1 MCNDLGMDT
10 ISTGITC
17 SFAMECYEKGVVDD
31 WKGLKMTWGNA
42 EAQRELINQMAFRKG
57 AGSLFTDGTRIA
69 AQKIGKGSADY
80 AINTFGMELSGINP
94 KGSLT
99 MGVMFAV
106 ADFASH
112 TRLWIAEQEM
122 GPEFKAEDIPQAL
135 ADGLDTINVRNSLV
149 ICDFVPLNL
158 EKLAELLNV
167 ATGSNHTAGSLMK
180 VGTRLTHLARRYNL
194 RNGRTHNDD
203 TLPGRFF
210 KEESLAGFMRGKK
223 LDQEYFN
230 SIVKKYYDL
239 RGWNQSGQPTD
250 KVLQE
255 AGILS

>member
-1 MCNDLGMDT
+1 
-10 ISTGITC
+10 
-17 SFAMECYEKGVVDD
+17 
-31 WKGLKMTWGNA
+31 
-42 EAQRELINQMAFRKG
+42 
-57 AGSLFTDGTRIA
+57 
-69 AQKIGKGSADY
+69 
-80 AINTFGMELSGINP
+80 MELSGINP

-122 GPEFKAEDIPQAL
+122 GPEFKVEDIPQAL

-167 ATGSNHTAGSLMK
+167 ATGSNHTADTLMQ
-180 VGTRLTHLARRYNL
+180 VGTRLTQLARRYNM
-194 RNGRTHNDD
+194 RNGRTQKDD

-223 LDQEYFN
+223 LDPKYFD

-239 RGWNQSGQPTD
+239 RGWNEKGEPGK
-250 KVLQE
+250 KVLE
-255 AGILS
+255 TYSLA